1 MAAPWLGQAAGKD
14 YLLQK
19 SRRSDL
25 QRRLLQGLT
34 QFAQRLFWV
43 WQIGTVFPFRRCFV
57 ERSPGQVLRN
67 AYRSCCPGRERM
79 RPKRRDSLVRA
90 MSRPLKLQIV
100 EEARSLIAD
109 KRHWCRGQLAE
120 DARGQVVFPTSAK
133 AVRRCG
139 LGAVI
144 AAAFQLTRDYDTANE
159 LANSAL
165 LPHTG
170 VSTLVH
176 VNDVRGHAA
185 VLALFDEVI
194 SFGQD
199 GRI

>member
-1 MAAPWLGQAAGKD
+1 
-14 YLLQK
+14 
-19 SRRSDL
+19 
-25 QRRLLQGLT
+25 
-34 QFAQRLFWV
+34 
-43 WQIGTVFPFRRCFV
+43 
-57 ERSPGQVLRN
+57 
-67 AYRSCCPGRERM
+67 
-79 RPKRRDSLVRA
+79 

-109 KRHWCRGQLAE
+109 KQHWCRGQLAE
-120 DARGQVVFPTSAK
+120 DVRGQVVFPTSAT

-144 AAAFQLTRDYDTANE
+144 AAAFRLTRDYDTANE

-165 LPHTG
+165 LPSAG

-176 VNDVRGHAA
+176 VNDERGHAA

-194 SFGQD
+194 AMGVRQ
-199 GRI
+199 